1 MPSPKDIDPPSI
13 DFSGV
18 YGYVCFRPNLLDHHQ
33 TLGRSRSTRTTHML
47 WSQQFARHA
56 AIKHTASLCTTAPGK
71 VSGFW
76 SRLFSD
82 HFLQVADVY
91 IFTIRKRWSL
101 LMILERSTKLPSLS
115 DSNTYY
121 TIIYIIY
128 IYTWNPNDPRFDW
141 KKPCFGR
148 AKAKNRGQ
156 TGSRY
161 IHKYTHYIII
171 YRDTMY
177 TPHSGSVFHM
187 CYWRDSVGWPFLWA
201 WRGETEDLF
210 PALRWY

>member
-1 MPSPKDIDPPSI
+1 MFQAEFVGSSPDPWTQPLH
-13 DFSGV
+13 
-18 YGYVCFRPNLLDHHQ
+18 PHHPHAVES
-33 TLGRSRSTRTTHML
+33 TIRTARSHKTH
-47 WSQQFARHA
+47 
-56 AIKHTASLCTTAPGK
+56 SLPLHNGPGK

-121 TIIYIIY
+121 TIIYIY

-187 CYWRDSVGWPFLWA
+187 CYWQDSVGWPFLWA